1 MFQVSGYWY
10 RPDTGQHTVLHEN
23 DVLPRGAESPF
34 LSALHAKNDTTN
46 LFGHKLGE
54 STEIILILYCFLN
67 YQDNDTQINAQR
79 TGLLGQSQL
88 PGYAVVDHLGH
99 PNHLKQ
105 LK

>member
-1 MFQVSGYWY
+1 MTSYHM
-10 RPDTGQHTVLHEN
+10 DCL
-23 DVLPRGAESPF
+23 DSL
-34 LSALHAKNDTTN
+34 L
-46 LFGHKLGE
+46 
-54 STEIILILYCFLN
+54 FLN

-105 LK
+105 LKWF